1 MEMHTRENE
10 RMIKTLQLEVRKEA
24 AVSWFTCAFL
34 LSHFK
39 EHLTRTGGTDL
50 TRKCSVGY

>member
-24 AVSWFTCAFL
+24 AVSRFTRAFL
-34 LSHFK
+34 CHTPK
-39 EHLTRTGGTDL
+39 NA
-50 TRKCSVGY
+50 